1 MGQNRIEQSLRLKKL
16 IKELN
21 LNQSEFAKALGMTQ
35 PNINRMVN
43 GSSNISVEALN
54 RITNKYRQVNLH
66 WLLTGSGDMFLNESE
81 SMEPQVEEAPF
92 GQEKGR
98 WGELEKRIKRLEEI
112 VERLV
117 KNKGK

>member
-16 IKELN
+16 IKALN
-21 LNQSEFAKALGMTQ
+21 LNQSEFAKTLGMTQ

-54 RITNKYRQVNLH
+54 RITARYRQVNLH
-66 WLLTGSGDMFLNESE
+66 WLLTGTGDMFLNESE
-81 SMEPQVEEAPF
+81 NREPQVQEVPF
-92 GQEKGR
+92 VPENKR
-98 WGELEKRIKRLEEI
+98 WAELEKRIKRLEEI

-117 KNKGK
+117 KNLG